1 MTDDYDFNIK
11 HLTKRLEVPEKF
23 GFYTMDAF
31 HNAMLNEYKF
41 NFQNNPESKIII
53 QHIYSSQSAG
63 TDIPQVI
70 TTEFF
75 PQTRLQAKSM
85 EKFSSR
91 LLMQMAKTTKPDYVV
106 SIYVMSDDTNRQYI
120 YSAASSYDGEFRIK
134 AFEVI
139 RNGEIQF
146 EETDMFNSE
155 YVDFT
160 YMNPKEQEKKEEFD
174 AKKREMSGV

>member
-1 MTDDYDFNIK
+1 MSDEYDFEIK
-11 HLTKRLEVPEKF
+11 HVTKRLEVPEKF
-23 GFYTMDAF
+23 KFNTVESF

-41 NFQNNPESKIII
+41 NFQINPENNRII
-53 QHIYSSQSAG
+53 QYIYSTVSAG

-75 PQTRLQAKSM
+75 PQSRLQAKSL

-91 LLMQMAKTTKPDYVV
+91 LLMQLAKTTKPDYVV
-106 SIYVMSDDTNRQYI
+106 SIYLMSDDTNRQYI
-120 YSAASSYDGEFRIK
+120 YSAASSYDGEFIIK

-146 EETDMFNSE
+146 KETDKFNSE

-160 YMNPKEQEKKEEFD
+160 YMNPKEQEKKEAFD

>member
-1 MTDDYDFNIK
+1 
-11 HLTKRLEVPEKF
+11 
-23 GFYTMDAF
+23 
-31 HNAMLNEYKF
+31 
-41 NFQNNPESKIII
+41 
-53 QHIYSSQSAG
+53 
-63 TDIPQVI
+63 
-70 TTEFF
+70 
-75 PQTRLQAKSM
+75 
-85 EKFSSR
+85 
-91 LLMQMAKTTKPDYVV
+91 MQMAKTTKPDYVV
-106 SIYVMSDDTNRQYI
+106 SIYVMLDDTDRQYI

-146 EETDMFNSE
+146 KETDMFNSE